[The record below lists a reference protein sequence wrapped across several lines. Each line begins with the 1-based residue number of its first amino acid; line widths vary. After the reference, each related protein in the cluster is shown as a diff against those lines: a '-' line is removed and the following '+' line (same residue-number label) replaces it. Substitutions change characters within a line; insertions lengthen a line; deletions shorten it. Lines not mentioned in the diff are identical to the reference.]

1 MMQLENNKFPLLP
14 LRDIVVFPHMVVP
27 LYVGR
32 EMSIV
37 ALEEA
42 VNSEKPLILCAQ
54 KDHSTENPDR
64 DTVYDVGVVA
74 NVIQFLKLPEGT
86 IKVMV
91 EAYSRVQIT
100 EWVAEKNFIEVKVVP
115 YADIFDKPAK
125 LKVYL
130 KTARESFKKYA
141 SVKKTISTELVTQVT
156 NEEDPSRFA
165 DLVAGALNSEVSIKQ
180 TLLENQNITN
190 RLKNILEILEAEIS
204 LLDFELDIKTRVKSR
219 MEKTHRE
226 YFLNEQM
233 RAIQKELGEQ
243 EETSEI
249 ADLEKRISETKFSDE
264 ARTKALG
271 ELKKIKA
278 SNSNGPEVQVSRN
291 YLEWLLELPWG
302 VRKKIQSNIPKAE
315 KVLDEDHFGLEK
327 VKERIIEFIAVQ
339 KRKGNVG
346 GSILCLVG
354 PPGVGKTSL
363 GQSVAR
369 ATGREFVRISL
380 GGLNDEG
387 EIRGHRRTYIGSMP
401 GRIIKSFRK
410 RKSVNPLILLDE
422 IDKMGAGRG
431 DPASAMLEVLD
442 PEQNSKFHDNYLDVD
457 YDLSEVMFITT
468 ANYLHHIPEPLRDRM
483 EIIQLDGYTEDEK
496 LQIAKRHLIPELKET
511 QGIKRGEF
519 KISDRVVEEII
530 RKYTREAGVRNLK
543 REIEKVM
550 RKSLTKIV
558 RGDIKSVS
566 VNLKNIESF
575 LGLEKFRYGLAEERD
590 SIGVATGLAWT
601 QSGGDLLLI
610 ESTVVPGSGKMNAT
624 GTLGKVMKESI
635 TAATSYVQSI
645 AHQIGVEP
653 SKFEKIDIHIHVPEG
668 ATPKEGPSAGVGMVT
683 SIVSVLAGIPI
694 RRDVAMT
701 GEVTLRGRV
710 LPIGGLKAKLLA
722 AVRGGIKTVIIP
734 AGNKKD
740 LYEISADIK
749 APLEII
755 PVSNVF
761 EVLKIALT
769 EKPRPL
775 DKIKIESSESSHQA
789 TIN

>member
-1 MMQLENNKFPLLP
+1 MKLEEKTIPFLP

-37 ALEEA
+37 ALEKA
-42 VNSEKPLILCAQ
+42 VNTEKQLVLCAQ
-54 KDHSTENPDR
+54 KEQTTEDPDENS
-64 DTVYDVGVVA
+64 VYHVGVLA
-74 NVIQFLKLPEGT
+74 NIIQFLRLPEGT

-91 EAYSRVQIT
+91 QALHRVRVKQWIT
-100 EWVAEKNFIEVKVVP
+100 SGNFIEVAVEP
-115 YADIFDKPAK
+115 YPEINDNSAK
-125 LKVYL
+125 QNVYL

-141 SVKKTISTELVTQVT
+141 SVKKTISNELAEQVADEQ
-156 NEEDPSRFA
+156 NPARFS
-165 DLVAGALNSEVSIKQ
+165 DLVAGAIHSEVSVKQ
-180 TLLENQNITN
+180 TLLEDPKVTN
-190 RLKNILEILEAEIS
+190 RLKNILEMLEAEIS
-204 LLDFELDIKTRVKSR
+204 LLDFEMDIKSKVKSR

-249 ADLEKRISETKFSDE
+249 AELEKRIDETKFSEE
-264 ARTKALG
+264 ALAKAKG
-271 ELKKIKA
+271 ELKKIKT

-302 VRKKIQSNIPKAE
+302 IRQDIQSDIPKAE
-315 KVLDEDHFGLEK
+315 NVLDEDHFGLEK

-410 RKSVNPLILLDE
+410 RNSINPLILLDE
-422 IDKMGAGRG
+422 IDKMGAARG

-483 EIIQLDGYTEDEK
+483 EIIYLDGYTEDEK
-496 LQIAKRHLIPELKET
+496 LQIAKNHLIPELKET
-511 QGIKRGEF
+511 QGIKSSEF

-543 REIEKVM
+543 REIEKAM
-550 RKSLTKIV
+550 RKSLTMIV
-558 RGDIKSVS
+558 RGDTKKVS
-566 VNLKNIESF
+566 VNLKNLESF
-575 LGLEKFRYGLAEERD
+575 LGLGKFRYGLAEEKD

-645 AHQIGVEP
+645 SHQIGVEP
-653 SKFEKIDIHIHVPEG
+653 LKYEKIDIHIHVPEG

-683 SIVSVLAGIPI
+683 SVVSVLTGIPI
-694 RRDVAMT
+694 RKDVAMT

-734 AGNKKD
+734 EGNKKD
-740 LYEISADIK
+740 LFEISDDIK
-749 APLEII
+749 EPLEII
-755 PVSNVF
+755 PVANVF
-761 EVLKIALT
+761 DVLKIALT

-775 DKIKIESSESSHQA
+775 DTIKIESAESSHQA

>member
-1 MMQLENNKFPLLP
+1 MEYKNKTFPLLP
-14 LRDIVVFPHMVVP
+14 LRDIVVFPYMVAP

-32 EMSIV
+32 KMSIV
-37 ALEEA
+37 ALEQT
-42 VNSEKPLILCAQ
+42 VNSADEKLILCAQ
-54 KDHSTENPDR
+54 REHDSEFTDPSF
-64 DTVYDVGVVA
+64 VYDVGVVA
-74 NVIQFLKLPEGT
+74 KIVQLIKLPDGT

-91 EAYSRVQIT
+91 AASERVKIT
-100 EWVAEKNFIEVKVVP
+100 EWNTDNSFIEVKVEP
-115 YADIFDKPAK
+115 YEDIYENDAK

-141 SVKKTISTELVTQVT
+141 SVKKTISNEVASQVA
-156 NEEDPSRFA
+156 EVEDPSKFA
-165 DLVAGALNSEVSIKQ
+165 DLVAGALSSEVSVMQ
-180 TLLENQNITN
+180 TLLENRNVGD
-190 RLKNILEILEAEIS
+190 RLKNIIEILEAEIS
-204 LLDFELDIKTRVKSR
+204 LLDFEMDIKSKVKSR

-243 EETSEI
+243 EETSEVEE
-249 ADLEKRISETKFSDE
+249 LEDRINKTKFSEE
-264 ARTKALG
+264 AKAKALS
-271 ELKKIKA
+271 ELKKIKT

-291 YLEWLLELPWG
+291 YLEWLLEIPWG
-302 VRKKIQSNIPKAE
+302 VRKDIEIDIPSAE
-315 KVLDEDHFGLEK
+315 KILDEDHFGLEK
-327 VKERIIEFIAVQ
+327 VKERIVEFIAVQ

-380 GGLNDEG
+380 GGLNDEA

-410 RKSVNPLILLDE
+410 RESINPLILLDE

-442 PEQNSKFHDNYLDVD
+442 PEQNNKFHDNYLDVD

-483 EIIQLDGYTEDEK
+483 EIIHLDGYTEDEK
-496 LQIAKRHLIPELKET
+496 LQIAKRHLIPELKKT

-519 KISDRVVEEII
+519 KMSDRVVEEII

-543 REIEKVM
+543 RELEKVM
-550 RKSLTKIV
+550 RKSLTQIV
-558 RGDIKSVS
+558 RGDKESVG
-566 VNLKNIESF
+566 VNLKNIENF
-575 LGLEKFRYGLAEERD
+575 LGLEKFRYGLAEEKD
-590 SIGVATGLAWT
+590 IVGVATGLAWT
-601 QSGGDLLLI
+601 QAGGDLLLI

-645 AHQIGVEP
+645 ALQIGVEP
-653 SKFEKIDIHIHVPEG
+653 SKFKTIDIHVHVPEG

-683 SIVSVLAGIPI
+683 SVVSVLTGIPI

-740 LYEISADIK
+740 LYEISDDIK

-769 EKPRPL
+769 EKLRPV
-775 DKIKIESSESSHQA
+775 DKISIESTESSHQP

>member
-1 MMQLENNKFPLLP
+1 MMKLEEKTIPFLP

-37 ALEEA
+37 ALEKA
-42 VNSEKPLILCAQ
+42 VNTEKQLVLCAQ
-54 KDHSTENPDR
+54 KEQTTEDPDENS
-64 DTVYDVGVVA
+64 VYHVGVLA
-74 NVIQFLKLPEGT
+74 NIIQFLRLPEGT

-91 EAYSRVQIT
+91 QALHRVRVKQWIT
-100 EWVAEKNFIEVKVVP
+100 SGNFIEVAVEQYP
-115 YADIFDKPAK
+115 EINDNSAK
-125 LKVYL
+125 QNVYL

-141 SVKKTISTELVTQVT
+141 SVKKTISNELAEQVA
-156 NEEDPSRFA
+156 EEQNPARFS
-165 DLVAGALNSEVSIKQ
+165 DLVAGAIHSEVSVKQ
-180 TLLENQNITN
+180 TLLEDPKVTN
-190 RLKNILEILEAEIS
+190 RLKNILEMLEAEIS
-204 LLDFELDIKTRVKSR
+204 LLDFEMDIKSKVKSR

-249 ADLEKRISETKFSDE
+249 AELEKRINETKFSEE
-264 ARTKALG
+264 ALAKAKG
-271 ELKKIKA
+271 ELKKIKT

-302 VRKKIQSNIPKAE
+302 IRQDIQSDIPKAE
-315 KVLDEDHFGLEK
+315 KVLDEDHFGLKK

-410 RKSVNPLILLDE
+410 RNSINPLILLDE
-422 IDKMGAGRG
+422 IDKMGAARG

-483 EIIQLDGYTEDEK
+483 EIIHLDGYTEDEK
-496 LQIAKRHLIPELKET
+496 LQIAKNHLIPELKET
-511 QGIKRGEF
+511 QGIKSSEF
-519 KISDRVVEEII
+519 KISDRAVEEII

-543 REIEKVM
+543 REIEKAM
-550 RKSLTKIV
+550 RKSLTMIV
-558 RGDIKSVS
+558 RGDTKKVS
-566 VNLKNIESF
+566 VNLKNLESF
-575 LGLEKFRYGLAEERD
+575 LGLEKFRYGLAEEKD

-645 AHQIGVEP
+645 SHQIGVEP
-653 SKFEKIDIHIHVPEG
+653 SKYEKIDIHFHVPEG

-683 SIVSVLAGIPI
+683 SVVSVLTGIPI
-694 RRDVAMT
+694 RKDVAMT

-734 AGNKKD
+734 EGNKKD
-740 LYEISADIK
+740 LFEISDDIK
-749 APLEII
+749 EPLEII
-755 PVSNVF
+755 PVANVF
-761 EVLKIALT
+761 DVLKIALT

-775 DKIKIESSESSHQA
+775 DTIKIESAESSHQA

>member
-1 MMQLENNKFPLLP
+1 MKFENKKFPLLP

-42 VNSEKPLILCAQ
+42 VNNDEHLILCAQ
-54 KDHSTENPDR
+54 KDHGTENPDM
-64 DTVYDVGVVA
+64 TSIYKVGVVA
-74 NVIQFLKLPEGT
+74 KVLQFIKLPEGT

-91 EAYSRVQIT
+91 GAISRVKIT
-100 EWVAEKNFIEVKVVP
+100 EWVSEKNFIEVKVEP
-115 YADIFDKPAK
+115 FNDILDNPAK

-141 SVKKTISTELVTQVT
+141 SVKKTIGNELIKQILE
-156 NEEDPSRFA
+156 EEDPSKFA
-165 DLVAGALNSEVSIKQ
+165 DLVAGALSSEVSVMQ
-180 TLLENQNITN
+180 TLLENRNITG

-204 LLDFELDIKTRVKSR
+204 LLDFEMDIKSKVKSR

-249 ADLEKRISETKFSDE
+249 DELEERIKETKFSEE

-271 ELKKIKA
+271 ELKKIKS

-302 VRKKIQSNIPKAE
+302 ERQEIQSDIPKAE
-315 KVLDEDHFGLEK
+315 NVLDEDHFGLEK

-410 RKSVNPLILLDE
+410 RKSINPLILLDE
-422 IDKMGAGRG
+422 IDKMGAARG

-558 RGDIKSVS
+558 RGDAKNIS
-566 VNLKNIESF
+566 VNLKNVEDF
-575 LGLEKFRYGLAEERD
+575 LGLEKFRYGLAEEQD
-590 SIGVATGLAWT
+590 NIGVATGLAWT
-601 QSGGDLLLI
+601 QSGGDLLMI

-624 GTLGKVMKESI
+624 GTLGNVMKESI

-645 AHQIGVEP
+645 SHQIGVEP
-653 SKFEKIDIHIHVPEG
+653 SKFEKTDIHIHVPEG

-683 SIVSVLAGIPI
+683 SMVSVLTGIPI
-694 RRDVAMT
+694 RKDVAMT

-734 AGNKKD
+734 TGNKKD

-749 APLEII
+749 DPLEII

-769 EKPRPL
+769 EKLRPL
-775 DKIKIESSESSHQA
+775 DKIKIESTESSHQA

>member
-42 VNSEKPLILCAQ
+42 VNNEKPLILCAQ
-54 KDHSTENPDR
+54 KDHSTENPSQEF
-64 DTVYDVGVVA
+64 VYDVGVVA
-74 NVIQFLKLPEGT
+74 NIIQFLKLPEGT

-91 EAYSRVQIT
+91 EAHSRVRIT
-100 EWVAEKNFIEVKVVP
+100 EWVAEKNFIEVKVEP
-115 YADIFDKPAK
+115 YADIFDKQAK

-130 KTARESFKKYA
+130 KTARDSFKKYA

-156 NEEDPSRFA
+156 NEKDPSRFA

-204 LLDFELDIKTRVKSR
+204 LLDFELDIKSRVKSR

-249 ADLEKRISETKFSDE
+249 VDLEKRINETKFSEE
-264 ARTKALG
+264 ARAKALG

-302 VRKKIQSNIPKAE
+302 DRKEIQSDIPKAE

-339 KRKGNVG
+339 QRKGNVG

-410 RKSVNPLILLDE
+410 RKSINPLILLDE
-422 IDKMGAGRG
+422 IDKMGAARG

-483 EIIQLDGYTEDEK
+483 EIIHLDGYTEDEK

-511 QGIKRGEF
+511 QGIKQGEF

-550 RKSLTKIV
+550 RKALTKIV
-558 RGDIKSVS
+558 RGDIKNAS

-575 LGLEKFRYGLAEERD
+575 LGLEKFRYGLAEDRD

-601 QSGGDLLLI
+601 QSGGDLLMI
-610 ESTVVPGSGKMNAT
+610 ESTVVPGRGKMNAT

-635 TAATSYVQSI
+635 TAATSYIQSI
-645 AHQIGVEP
+645 SLQIGVEP
-653 SKFEKIDIHIHVPEG
+653 SKFEKMDIHIHVPEG

-683 SIVSVLAGIPI
+683 SVVSVLTGIPI

-749 APLEII
+749 DPLEII

-769 EKPRPL
+769 EKLRPL

>member
-54 KDHSTENPDR
+54 KDHSTENPDQ

-249 ADLEKRISETKFSDE
+249 AELEKRISETKFSDE

-558 RGDIKSVS
+558 RGDINNVS

-740 LYEISADIK
+740 LYEISGDIK

>member
-1 MMQLENNKFPLLP
+1 MQLENKKFPLLP

-42 VNSEKPLILCAQ
+42 VNNEIPLILCAQ
-54 KDHSTENPDR
+54 KDHSTENPDKE
-64 DTVYDVGVVA
+64 TVYDVGVVA
-74 NVIQFLKLPEGT
+74 NIVQFLKLPEGT

-91 EAYSRVQIT
+91 EAHNRVKIT
-100 EWVAEKNFIEVKVVP
+100 EWIAEKNFIEVKVEP
-115 YADIFDKPAK
+115 YTDIFDKPAK

-130 KTARESFKKYA
+130 KTARETFKKYA
-141 SVKKTISTELVTQVT
+141 TVKKTISNELVTQVT
-156 NEEDPSRFA
+156 NEKNPSRFA

-180 TLLENQNITN
+180 TLLENQHLTN
-190 RLKNILEILEAEIS
+190 RLKNILEILEAEIT
-204 LLDFELDIKTRVKSR
+204 LLDFEMDIKSRVKSR

-249 ADLEKRISETKFSDE
+249 DELDKRIKETKFTEE
-264 ARTKALG
+264 ARAKALG
-271 ELKKIKA
+271 ELKKIKS

-302 VRKKIQSNIPKAE
+302 VRKKIQSDIPKAE
-315 KVLDEDHFGLEK
+315 KVLDEDHFGLDK

-422 IDKMGAGRG
+422 IDKMGAARG

-442 PEQNSKFHDNYLDVD
+442 PEQNNKFHDNYLDVD

-483 EIIQLDGYTEDEK
+483 EIIHLDGYTEDEK
-496 LQIAKRHLIPELKET
+496 LQIARRHLIPELKET
-511 QGIKRGEF
+511 QGFKPGEF
-519 KISDRVVEEII
+519 KISDRVVEEIV

-550 RKSLTKIV
+550 RKSLTRIV
-558 RGDIKSVS
+558 RGDIEKDS

-575 LGLEKFRYGLAEERD
+575 LGLEKFRYGLAEEKD

-610 ESTVVPGSGKMNAT
+610 ESTVVHGSGKMNAT
-624 GTLGKVMKESI
+624 GTLGNVMKESI

-653 SKFEKIDIHIHVPEG
+653 AKFEKIDIHIHVPEG

-683 SIVSVLAGIPI
+683 SVVSVLTGIPI

-734 AGNKKD
+734 TGNKKD
-740 LYEISADIK
+740 LFEISADIK
-749 APLEII
+749 DPLEII

-775 DKIKIESSESSHQA
+775 DKIKIEGSQSHHQA